1 MHIARYEKR
10 LFAYLFD
17 SLLALLGGLAI
28 FLLIPMPIAFI
39 EKLLLSQVAAMII
52 YVLLTGTMLILTNG
66 FTLGSLLVRIRA
78 VRLDEK
84 RLRCRDVLI
93 RSISLSIFVWAIIN
107 AIYMLVVH
115 TERTMFD
122 RMSDTLVI
130 DKKCY

>member
-17 SLLALLGGLAI
+17 SLLSLLGGLAI
-28 FLLIPMPIAFI
+28 FLLIPMPIPFI
-39 EKLLLSQVAAMII
+39 EKILLSQVAAAFI
-52 YVLLTGTMLILTNG
+52 YVLLTATMLMITNG
-66 FTLGSLLVRIRA
+66 FTFGSLFVRVRV

-84 RLRCRDVLI
+84 RLRWREVLI
-93 RSISLSIFVWAIIN
+93 RSVALSIFVWALIN
-107 AIYMLVVH
+107 AVYMLTVH

-122 RMSDTLVI
+122 RISDTIVI